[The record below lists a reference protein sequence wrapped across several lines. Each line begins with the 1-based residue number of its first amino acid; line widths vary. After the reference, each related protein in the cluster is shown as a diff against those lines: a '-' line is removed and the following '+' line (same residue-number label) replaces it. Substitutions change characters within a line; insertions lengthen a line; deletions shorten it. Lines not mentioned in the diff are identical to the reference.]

1 MLDSIID
8 DLKKVLRRLEEY
20 KQGQERVQQE
30 EDLLSPND
38 DGYAVRDAT
47 TRSRVE
53 RGMTGRRLFDGG
65 KKRKTRKT
73 RKRRY
78 KK

>member
-1 MLDSIID
+1 MLDRIID
-8 DLKKVLRRLEEY
+8 DLKKVLRSLEEY
-20 KQGQERVQQE
+20 KQGQDA
-30 EDLLSPND
+30 DLLSPNA

-47 TRSRVE
+47 TRSRIE
-53 RGMTGRRLFDGG
+53 EGMSGRRLFDGG
-65 KKRKTRKT
+65 RKRKTRKT

>member
-20 KQGQERVQQE
+20 KQGQEE
-30 EDLLSPND
+30 ADLLSPNTG
-38 DGYAVRDAT
+38 GYAERDGT
-47 TRSRVE
+47 TRSRIE
-53 RGMTGRRLFDGG
+53 EGMTGRRLFGG
-65 KKRKTRKT
+65 DKKRKTRKT